1 MNCKDNDRL
10 TIIAITFLFYSITY
24 TGSLAVFNI
33 VDFYAIPIFITF
45 ICLLEVSFI
54 KFVFSKHFLNGFFDK
69 YKVLKKLSL
78 ATTLLINIFLV
89 NLGFNED
96 FISLPFTKEI
106 LAMLFL
112 IFLFFGMFSI
122 LDESTMLRKYFASFI
137 LIFSLFTI
145 MINFLMFH
153 QLKYAEYNYSGS
165 KLPKDY
171 SSNKLEENHNR
182 KQVSWPE
189 YEKNFKYDIK
199 LNDKPNILIL
209 TFDALVDENS
219 YRYLTKRHN
228 EIFMYEVFKNNMVPL
243 KNHFSDEISTRHS
256 LASLLSLTPE
266 LTYTT
271 PFDHSSARS
280 NSPRFRIFN
289 GQTPSPLF
297 EIFRQ
302 NGYEVSSFFV
312 DRHAFGTFKGDYIDN
327 FLTLPVRYGY
337 ESSVCTLIGHRTRYI
352 GFFGYCEAL
361 NQAKIALRDGI
372 ISWETPIGTVEFEPY
387 YHDLPHAYDTVKDT
401 VSKDKPQL
409 LFGHVVRPGHIGTLY
424 TPNFRNK
431 SDGSYVDYIEHYES
445 IGKYNG
451 LLVEKISN
459 HLEKTG
465 NLKNT
470 IVYVLGD
477 HGMNLS
483 TRMTWTQ
490 DTFVDEKFDWDENNN
505 LRIGDDGSRWERDKY
520 WQSDSEYSPIKE
532 KEYTLLDD
540 IRQDKYTT
548 KILGPSLDNKDIIIR
563 QAEPYRR
570 IDRYSTY
577 GGFISDHKCAAK
589 SIENNKERGYATPQL
604 VMHDL
609 IACLSDYKVTP
620 NNKEYIQDFK
630 REKTLRS
637 QAYPVCIRSHSPCS
651 AECIEI
657 NGSCFAEGS
666 DPVSY
671 KDLMYE

>member
-33 VDFYAIPIFITF
+33 IDFYAIPVFIIF

-54 KFVFSKHFLNGFFDK
+54 KFIFSKHFLNGFFDK

-122 LDESTMLRKYFASFI
+122 LDESTKLRKYFASFV
-137 LIFSLFTI
+137 LIFSLLTI
-145 MINFLMFH
+145 VVNFLMFH
-153 QLKYAEYNYSGS
+153 QLKYAEYNYADS

-171 SSNKLEENHNR
+171 SSNKLEENYNR
-182 KQVSWPE
+182 KQVSWSE

-228 EIFMYEVFKNNMVPL
+228 EIFMYEMFKNNMVPL

-361 NQAKIALRDGI
+361 DLYKSKLTEKDHIV
-372 ISWETPIGTVEFEPY
+372 WETSLGKMEFNHYY
-387 YHDLPHAYDTVKDT
+387 YHITQPYDLVKDLDN
-401 VSKDKPQL
+401 KDKPQL
-409 LFGHVVRPGHIGTLY
+409 LFGHTISPGHIGPLFG
-424 TPNFRNK
+424 PNFKNK
-431 SDGSYVDYIEHYES
+431 GDGSFRSYVLNYEKD
-445 IGKYNG
+445 GRYNG
-451 LLVEKISN
+451 ALIEKIAD
-459 HLEKTG
+459 HLEKTD
-465 NLKNT
+465 NKRDT
-470 IVYVLGD
+470 IVYVMGD

-490 DTFVDEKFDWDENNN
+490 DTFVDEKFTWDNDNNFIYGN
-505 LRIGDDGSRWERDKY
+505 DESFWVNIRDTL
-520 WQSDSEYSPIKE
+520 SFEETEEYSVFE
-532 KEYTLLDD
+532 DN
-540 IRQDKYTT
+540 RQNKFT
-548 KILGPSLDNKDIIIR
+548 KKKFGPSLDSEDIIVR
-563 QAEPYRR
+563 NAEPYRR

-609 IACLSDYKVTP
+609 ITCLSDYKVTP

-657 NGSCFAEGS
+657 EGSCFAEGS